1 MIVRYFLLW
10 LPMIALAFANAA
22 LRELVLARRFPNLR
36 AHQLSTI
43 TLMIF
48 CMIYIT
54 LIFPVLRL
62 ENVKQA
68 LLAGFMWMV
77 LTILFEF
84 SLGRLLK
91 RSWTELLQQY
101 NLTSGHIWPVFLLF
115 LLLLPFLLY
124 SIKQPG

>member
-22 LRELVLARRFPNLR
+22 LRELVLARRFSDLR

-62 ENVKQA
+62 ENKTQA
-68 LLAGFMWMV
+68 LLAGVMWMV
-77 LTILFEF
+77 LTVLFEF
-84 SLGRLLK
+84 SLGRLLM

-101 NLTSGHIWPVFLLF
+101 NLTSGHIWPVFLLC

-124 SIKQPG
+124 SIRQLG

>member
-48 CMIYIT
+48 CAIYII

-68 LLAGFMWMV
+68 LLAGFMWTV
-77 LTILFEF
+77 LTVLFEF

-124 SIKQPG
+124 SIKQPC

>member
-22 LRELVLARRFPNLR
+22 LRELVLARRFSDLR

-62 ENVKQA
+62 ENKSQA

-124 SIKQPG
+124 SIKQPC